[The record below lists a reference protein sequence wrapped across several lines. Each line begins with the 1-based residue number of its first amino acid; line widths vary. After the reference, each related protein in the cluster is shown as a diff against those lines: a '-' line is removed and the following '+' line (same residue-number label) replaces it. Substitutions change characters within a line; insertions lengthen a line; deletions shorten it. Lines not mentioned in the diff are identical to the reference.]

1 MIEKINVIC
10 IDNTNYPLSLI
21 INKKYE
27 VFERK
32 NNYVIIDENL
42 EQNEYPKFL
51 FCLEEEMK

>member
-1 MIEKINVIC
+1 MIEKINAIC